1 VIVFIVSAAARV
13 HTFSMSQSPEDDLL
27 PWVVGGVLLI
37 TMTIAVAA
45 ASGSDSDQLPAAVQ
59 GSEQLAQVPLSD
71 PTRVVAPANT
81 PISPHNNK

>member
-1 VIVFIVSAAARV
+1 VIVFIVSAGSRA

-45 ASGSDSDQLPAAVQ
+45 AAGSSGNQTVPAAVQ
-59 GSEQLAQVPLSD
+59 ASDQSAQD
-71 PTRVVAPANT
+71 PVVRPD
-81 PISPHNNK
+81 